1 MLNKEEITK
10 REKHFYAW
18 QPGGQA
24 NFHTLPMETI
34 KKKKKAGLIVL
45 KYIAELDRQES
56 AEG

>member
-34 KKKKKAGLIVL
+34 KKKKAGLIVL
-45 KYIAELDRQES
+45 KYIAELDRQKES